1 MILDEYSNKCGWVKL
16 IQRRNFFLVGRP
28 YYVVVAKA
36 KYNNEFGKN
45 VIYKGNAEK
54 AASTFNIVKELL
66 KREP

>member
-1 MILDEYSNKCGWVKL
+1 MTLDEYSNKNGWVKL
-16 IQRRNFFLVGRP
+16 IQRRSFFLVGRP

-66 KREP
+66 KRES